1 MYSRGENGA
10 TDDKIPS
17 CSSKNIE
24 LCTNKKLYMYL
35 YSKTIAGL
43 IILDDLLNLLL
54 YQPEYFCNVKE
65 QQTFNC
71 LLDYCQRLISRK
83 FQDNFLYFG
92 LHQTQNFR
100 HQVGDWVSLVRYKE
114 PQIVHLGTHIWNLTR
129 FTLRLSHNLC
139 WPMHFSTCTAFHMFP
154 GQIIRITLS
163 CRRQSMRWRHLK
175 FVSTLMNSAKS
186 TKGLLLDQKE
196 HLVTEGFCKRLL
208 MTLRQEFA
216 SQLSKIFVAL
226 FGVR

>member
-1 MYSRGENGA
+1 MQFISASTSSLLLSRYMNRRQWFLAATFVILLSSCVLANELNPSAHMARFKMYSRGENGA

-114 PQIVHLGTHIWNLTR
+114 PQIVHLGTHI
-129 FTLRLSHNLC
+129 
-139 WPMHFSTCTAFHMFP
+139 
-154 GQIIRITLS
+154 
-163 CRRQSMRWRHLK
+163 
-175 FVSTLMNSAKS
+175 
-186 TKGLLLDQKE
+186 
-196 HLVTEGFCKRLL
+196 
-208 MTLRQEFA
+208 
-216 SQLSKIFVAL
+216 
-226 FGVR
+226 